1 MDKCWVCGKKE
12 RIPPPTL
19 REVLDG
25 EAHDLCFCGSGPVEE
40 DKQMTDKDV
49 TALMTFG
56 ENDGEVLPIDKCACG
71 AKYDRWQFILS
82 IYPDEPRKC
91 HHCRRRF
98 YFRNKITIYE
108 VE

>member
-25 EAHDLCFCGSGPVEE
+25 EAHDLCFCSARSEE

-49 TALMTFG
+49 TELMLFG
-56 ENDGEVLPIDKCACG
+56 DIDNEYLPIDKCACG
-71 AKYDRWQFILS
+71 AEFGYWEFLLNVYKDT
-82 IYPDEPRKC
+82 PRAC
-91 HHCRRRF
+91 WHCGRRF